1 MKKFKKIGAFVLVVV
16 MMLALSVTAFAAGD
30 GSDSLGTGDTVTIED
45 RLIAFNPDES
55 SIYAPAVTFNYSI
68 AAGTGGVT
76 ITDSDD
82 VQAVVLAGDWSG
94 TDSNGNSI
102 SVSGAPTITAS
113 NSYSMDDTLNAS
125 ATGDDTN
132 VKNIEIS
139 FESVTFPKPGV
150 YRYTVTREID
160 DTNSALES
168 ADTIVRTL
176 DVYVMEENG
185 TRSIYGYILH
195 DVDGDVDESST
206 TKYDHYESEYKTS
219 NLTVGKT
226 LVNDSMMNGHKFPFS
241 VTFTGTKNAH
251 IMVDPNEGVSGKAT
265 AADMA
270 AGVTSSEPG
279 IANEGIVKYIGIP
292 NGFTATVYETND
304 VTGTSYRSEGVAD
317 TAAAAKVINWTGD
330 TAKSN
335 SASSAAATDVTK
347 TVAFTNT
354 LELISPT
361 GVVMRVAPYVMIL
374 TAGIALLL
382 VSKRGR
388 REEA

>member
-55 SIYAPAVTFNYSI
+55 SVYAPAVTFNYSI

-160 DTNSALES
+160 DTNLALES

-304 VTGTSYRSEGVAD
+304 VTGTSYKSEGVAD

-330 TAKSN
+330 TANSN

-347 TVAFTNT
+347 TIAFTNT

-374 TAGIALLL
+374 TAGIALLI

>member
-160 DTNSALES
+160 DTNLALES

-279 IANEGIVKYIGIP
+279 IANEGIVKYLGIP

-304 VTGTSYRSEGVAD
+304 VTGTSYKSEGVAD

-330 TAKSN
+330 TANSN

-347 TVAFTNT
+347 TIAFTNT

-374 TAGIALLL
+374 TAGIALLN

>member
-160 DTNSALES
+160 DTNLALES

-304 VTGTSYRSEGVAD
+304 VTGTSYKSEGVAD

-330 TAKSN
+330 TANSN

-347 TVAFTNT
+347 TIAFTNT

-374 TAGIALLL
+374 TAGIALLI